1 MPTISSGKVL
11 VSGANGYVA
20 VWVVRTL
27 LEEGYSV
34 RGAVRSTEK
43 GTHLTQLF
51 ASYGDKFE
59 LVIVPDI
66 TKEGAFDEA
75 VKGIDA
81 IEHTASPYHFQAD
94 DPAEL
99 IEPAVKGTVAI
110 LESARKYGTSV
121 KRVVVTSSTAAII
134 QVAPTSLILDE
145 SDWNDQA
152 VEEVTQKGR
161 EASQAAK
168 YRASK
173 VLAERA
179 AWDFVAKHK
188 DEISWDLSFM
198 NPPLVL
204 GPTIHEVPSASAL
217 NTSARMMHDAFAK
230 GEGLT
235 TGGSW
240 IDVRDL
246 ALAHVRALQKAEA
259 GGERIIVCA
268 GAFLWQ
274 DWLDAAPAGSKHQ
287 KGTPGAG
294 KDVVHA
300 VQYKNEKGIRIL
312 GIRYRS
318 MAETAADV
326 LGEYEARGW

>member
-20 VWVVRTL
+20 VWVVRTFAR
-27 LEEGYSV
+27 EGYSV
-34 RGAVRSTEK
+34 RCAVRSTEK
-43 GTHLTQLF
+43 GTHLTQLY

-66 TKEGAFDEA
+66 TKAN
-75 VKGIDA
+75 
-81 IEHTASPYHFQAD
+81 

-121 KRVVVTSSTAAII
+121 KRVVVTSSTAGII
-134 QVAPTSLILDE
+134 Q
-145 SDWNDQA
+145 
-152 VEEVTQKGR
+152 EVTQKGR
-161 EASQAAK
+161 EAFQAAR

-188 DEISWDLSFM
+188 DEISWDLSVM

-274 DWLDAAPAGSKHQ
+274 DWLDAAPPGSKYQ

-300 VQYKNEKGIRIL
+300 IQYKNENGIRIL

-318 MAETAADV
+318 MADTAADV
-326 LGEYEARGW
+326 LGEYQARGW

>member
-34 RGAVRSTEK
+34 RGAVRSPDK
-43 GTHLTQLF
+43 GKHLTELF

-59 LVIVPDI
+59 LAIVPDI

-75 VKGIDA
+75 VKGVDA

-99 IEPAVKGTVAI
+99 IEPAVKGTVGI
-110 LESARKYGTSV
+110 LESARKYGFRSPESI
-121 KRVVVTSSTAAII
+121 KRVVVTSSTAAVLN
-134 QVAPTSLILDE
+134 VAPTPQILDE
-145 SDWNDQA
+145 SNWNDQA
-152 VEEVTQKGR
+152 VEEVTEKGR
-161 EASQAAK
+161 AASAAAK
-168 YRASK
+168 YRVSK
-173 VLAERA
+173 MLAERA
-179 AWDFVAKHK
+179 AWDFVKKHK
-188 DEISWDLSFM
+188 DEIGWDLSVM

-204 GPTIHEVPSASAL
+204 GPTIHEVASADAL
-217 NTSARMMHDAFAK
+217 NTSARMLHDAFAK

-235 TGGSW
+235 GGGCW

-246 ALAHVRALQKAEA
+246 ALAHVRALQKEEA
-259 GGERIIVCA
+259 GCERIIINF

-274 DWLDAAPAGSKHQ
+274 DWLDAAPASSKYQ
-287 KGTPGAG
+287 NGTPGAG
-294 KDVVHA
+294 KDA
-300 VQYKNEKGIRIL
+300 VWIRIL
-312 GIRYRS
+312 GIRYRT
-318 MAETAADV
+318 MKDTAADV
-326 LGEYEARGW
+326 IKEYEARGW